1 MFVNNDIFVFCLSR
15 SSIWA
20 AANTLCRKS
29 WYLCLRIRIHI
40 SAKKEMTSIV
50 LIQYT
55 QTFIVLFVFL
65 RHKAIFSF
73 FKGGGQEWWV
83 VRELTILKDG
93 RHCLHARQGGR
104 DLARQMI
111 MPSLQTALRPSP
123 FLLLTCVLCIF
134 ADCTHRKE
142 RFSEIC
148 FTFADPLPP
157 SHSLPNL
164 TYFQALHPSSV
175 WFKEM
180 FLM

>member
-55 QTFIVLFVFL
+55 QTLIVLL
-65 RHKAIFSF
+65 YPTKAIFSF
-73 FKGGGQEWWV
+73 FKGRRTRVMISQGVDHFQ
-83 VRELTILKDG
+83 DG
-93 RHCLHARQGGR
+93 RHCLHEPQGGR

-111 MPSLQTALRPSP
+111 MPSLQTALHLFCFSRVYCAYLRTVHIGRKGLVKYVSLLQTPS
-123 FLLLTCVLCIF
+123 
-134 ADCTHRKE
+134 
-142 RFSEIC
+142 
-148 FTFADPLPP
+148 LPP
-157 SHSLPNL
+157 TPC
-164 TYFQALHPSSV
+164 QI
-175 WFKEM
+175 
-180 FLM
+180 